1 MESKGRRKRSA
12 DQLQGP
18 AVQDKAVR
26 PESKIGVDSEIEKQ
40 TLNLDMLVI
49 QFGDRSVKG
58 YAERSQWPPA
68 EDLDF
73 HAAPPMFWP
82 IGSDKMEKIP
92 LDGVKA
98 IFFVKSFEGKWHDDL
113 RFHDHLPAP
122 DCLWVRATFHD
133 GEVIEGLIGNNN
145 TYVVHPGFYMS
156 PIDPEGNNWLIY
168 VLKNKLR
175 DFQILGLRAA
185 PKNMRGFGSAKSES
199 TEQLTTS

>member
-1 MESKGRRKRSA
+1 
-12 DQLQGP
+12 
-18 AVQDKAVR
+18 
-26 PESKIGVDSEIEKQ
+26 
-40 TLNLDMLVI
+40 MLVI
-49 QFGDRSVKG
+49 QFGDRTVKG
-58 YAERSQWPPA
+58 YAEKGQWPAA

-73 HAAPPMFWP
+73 HAAPPLFQP

-122 DCLWVRATFHD
+122 DCLWVRVTFHD

-185 PKNMRGFGSAKSES
+185 PKNMRGFSPAKMAQAE
-199 TEQLTTS
+199 ELTSN